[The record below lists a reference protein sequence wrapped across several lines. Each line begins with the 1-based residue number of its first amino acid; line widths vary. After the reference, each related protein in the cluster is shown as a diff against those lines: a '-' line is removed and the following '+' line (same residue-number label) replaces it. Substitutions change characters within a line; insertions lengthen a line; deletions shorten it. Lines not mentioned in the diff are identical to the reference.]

1 MPYACGKCGKI
12 YKNNGKCI
20 RKHQIEKCHAMILRP
35 KELIEKQDIDL
46 TTIMNRIE
54 YIEFMIKRGN
64 FKTRYQDDPIERI
77 KAIEAEKIH
86 DPLLTQYRQ
95 VFNECIKD
103 LQEILKK
110 GMVYLKKPQPYESEI
125 TEEMAIK
132 KLEEINAKN
141 KKRQLDASQLT
152 LMRK

>member
-1 MPYACGKCGKI
+1 MAYACGKCGKI

-20 RKHQIEKCHAMILRP
+20 RKHQIEKCHVMILRP
-35 KELIEKQDIDL
+35 KELIEKQDIDFATL
-46 TTIMNRIE
+46 LNRIKH
-54 YIEFMIKRGN
+54 IEFMIKKGS
-64 FKTRYQDDPIERI
+64 FKTKYYDDPIERI
-77 KAIEAEKIH
+77 KIEEVEKIYN
-86 DPLLTQYRQ
+86 PTLMKYRQ

-132 KLEEINAKN
+132 KLQEINAKN